1 MDLAVQTR
9 GDWDLV
15 LSAARWAEDR
25 GLVAIALP
33 DHYLE
38 RGDQT
43 DGPAYDHLVHLAALA
58 RETSKDRTGLAP
70 LAGDLPS
77 PRGVLQDGCHPG

>member
-9 GDWDLV
+9 GDWELILD
-15 LSAARWAEDR
+15 AARWAEDR

-38 RGDQT
+38 RGDR
-43 DGPAYDHLVHLAALA
+43 D
-58 RETSKDRTGLAP
+58 
-70 LAGDLPS
+70 
-77 PRGVLQDGCHPG
+77 